1 MNGRIPNRIA
11 IDAWDPGYGTGAA
24 DPTALVPSDVPTDTD
39 VEVPLRDWRPRRPS
53 GAAWDAVIFL
63 DGVQRI
69 DARAWV
75 TGDDGRTRQGLCAS
89 VAAGAV
95 RCDGVAQVLDVLV
108 DRILAA
114 PAEGADHL
122 VTRHGTWRHT
132 SVADDEIEVL
142 ERAVAR
148 TRAEAEASLATR
160 IAAGGEQLVVDGPLS
175 QHRHLGGAL
184 GYVKTLQRGY
194 GPPDVLR
201 VASILEAGER
211 TPVFMVGESVAR
223 WSWYV
228 RLPGPLVHPLAG
240 VVRCEAATDLP
251 RSSAIELADRAACSL
266 PRFASAVHKDNRAPQ
281 NLYPIAGLERTLRNR
296 LGDQGL
302 LLRGLRAAAATAA

>member
-1 MNGRIPNRIA
+1 MNERVMHRIA
-11 IDAWDPGYGTGAA
+11 IDAWDPGYGIGAA
-24 DPTALVPSDVPTDTD
+24 DPSALVPSDVPTDTD
-39 VEVPLRDWRPRRPS
+39 VEVPLRDWTPQRPEVPS
-53 GAAWDAVIFL
+53 WDAVIFV

-75 TGDDGRTRQGLCAS
+75 TGDDGITRHGLCAS

-95 RCDGVAQVLDVLV
+95 RCDGVAEVLDVVV

-114 PAEGADHL
+114 PAEGADHV

-148 TRAEAEASLATR
+148 TRGEAEAALSAR
-160 IAAGGEQLVVDGPLS
+160 VAVGGEQLVVDGPLS

-184 GYVKTLQRGY
+184 GYIKTLQRGY

-201 VASILEAGER
+201 VAGTLDPGER
-211 TPVFMVGESVAR
+211 TPVFVVGESVAR
-223 WSWYV
+223 WSWYL
-228 RLPGPLVHPLAG
+228 RLPGPIVHPLAG

-251 RSSAIELADRAACSL
+251 LTAAVQLADRSACSL
-266 PRFASAVHKDNRAPQ
+266 PRFASAVHKDTRAPQ

-302 LLRGLRAAAATAA
+302 LLRGLRLAVSNAA

>member
-1 MNGRIPNRIA
+1 MRVA

-24 DPTALVPSDVPTDTD
+24 DASALVPSDVPTDTD
-39 VEVPLRDWRPRRPS
+39 VEVPLRSWAPRRPEVP
-53 GAAWDAVIFL
+53 AWDTVVFV

-75 TGDDGRTRQGLCAS
+75 TGDDGVTRQGLCAS

-95 RCDGVAQVLDVLV
+95 RCDGVAEVLDVVV
-108 DRILAA
+108 DRVLVA
-114 PAEGADHL
+114 PTGGDHL
-122 VTRHGTWRHT
+122 VTRHGTWRHVT
-132 SVADDEIEVL
+132 VAGDEAEVI

-148 TRAEAEASLATR
+148 VRAEVEAALAAR
-160 IAAGGEQLVVDGPLS
+160 VSVEGEQLVVDGPLS

-201 VASILEAGER
+201 VAGSLEAGER
-211 TPVFMVGESVAR
+211 TPVFVVGESVAR

-228 RLPGPLVHPLAG
+228 RLPGPVVHPLAG
-240 VVRCEAATDLP
+240 IVRCEAATELP
-251 RSSAIELADRAACSL
+251 LPAAIELADRAACSL
-266 PRFASAVHKDNRAPQ
+266 PRFASAVHKDTRAPQ

-296 LGDQGL
+296 LGDQAL
-302 LLRGLRAAAATAA
+302 LLRALRSAAATAA